1 MLLEHGHDHSFTY
14 CLRLLSLCKSG
25 AVTETIAH
33 KAKRT
38 CYLVLQKSLRTSAL
52 TREHFSPLFLRYLI
66 SNVFILDMHFSF
78 ILGSKTVAPSLSP
91 PQKNLSFVNSIKN
104 TYMIVDGRAL
114 TGLESQLTF
123 HWPDTDGHA
132 TGKGSQC
139 KQINT
144 QYMPIHPVLDPGG
157 GAPLEKKGVSSC
169 PHGVTFADF
178 RGSLG
183 SLSVDLPFPNEL
195 KSEWTCPLSLLH
207 YLYFLV
213 SPNLPWEAG

>member
-1 MLLEHGHDHSFTY
+1 MSVFTGKMLLEHGHDHSFTY

-25 AVTETIAH
+25 AVTDTIAH

-78 ILGSKTVAPSLSP
+78 ILGNKTVAPSLSP

-114 TGLESQLTF
+114 TGLESQRLFIDQTLT
-123 HWPDTDGHA
+123 A
-132 TGKGSQC
+132 T
-139 KQINT
+139 
-144 QYMPIHPVLDPGG
+144 
-157 GAPLEKKGVSSC
+157 PLEKGPSAS
-169 PHGVTFADF
+169 
-178 RGSLG
+178 
-183 SLSVDLPFPNEL
+183 
-195 KSEWTCPLSLLH
+195 KSTRSTRPP
-207 YLYFLV
+207 
-213 SPNLPWEAG
+213 SP